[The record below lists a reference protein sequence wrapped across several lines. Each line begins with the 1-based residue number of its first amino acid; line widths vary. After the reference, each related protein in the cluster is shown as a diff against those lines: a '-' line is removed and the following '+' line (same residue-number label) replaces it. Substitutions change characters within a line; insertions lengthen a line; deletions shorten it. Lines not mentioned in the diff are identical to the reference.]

1 MKFPSK
7 KSPMPLIRQML
18 ALCGLIIL
26 LAIPT
31 AVRAQY
37 NYTTNNGAITITGY
51 TGSGGAVAIP
61 DYINSLPVIGIGTNA
76 FFATATLT
84 NVTLGTNILS
94 LGNFAFEN
102 CSNLASVTIAAG
114 ATNISVSLFQNCVS
128 LTNIALPNT
137 VTKIGTNAFYNCISL
152 ASVTLPNSITNIANT
167 AFAYC
172 GSLSNV
178 LLPTNLTSIST
189 GVFQN
194 CSNLTSVGISNKVTS
209 IGNSAFAYCTNLPS
223 IILPT
228 NLTSIGSSA
237 FQGCT
242 SLTNIT
248 LPASLS
254 SFAAPV
260 FLSCSS
266 LTAINVNT
274 ANNAYSSVAGVLFN
288 KNQTMLV
295 EYPGG
300 LGGSYT
306 IPNSVIN
313 IGTTAFENCP
323 NLTGISISNSVSIIG
338 LSAFQGCT
346 SLTSI
351 TNLGSISNI
360 ANNLFFGCNSLTNVT
375 IPNSVTNIGLAAFEN
390 CSNLTSLTIPGNVV
404 SLGQSA
410 FQNCIGLTNIT
421 IPNSVTNLGPSA
433 FQNCTNLISVTNLG
447 NISSIPINL
456 FFGCSSL
463 TNLTISGSVTSIG
476 QSAFQNCTHLANIII
491 PSNVTNIGISAFNN
505 CTNLKA
511 IYFQTNAPT
520 LGNTVFL
527 NDSAKVYY
535 LAGATGWGATFGGM
549 VTVLDT
555 VTVGVSST
563 NGPAPLTV
571 TFSAANVDSAT
582 NPISSWNWDFGDGTT
597 STGQNPAHTYTAVGS
612 YSPVLTATNSLGLMI
627 SVTNPPITATIVIPF
642 TYVTNGN
649 SITLTGYTGTNGVAT
664 IPATLNGWPLTGIG
678 YQAFNGPGLTN
689 VVIPNSV
696 TNIATNAFY
705 ICTNLTN
712 ITVDAANPVYS
723 SLNGVL
729 FDKAQLSLIAFPSGR
744 NGSYTVPNSVTNVGP
759 LAFAGCGLTNV
770 IIPGSVTNI
779 DAYAFESCTHLNS
792 AYFQGNAPPDL
803 GNAFLNDSTTVYYL
817 AGTTGWGATFGGM
830 VTVLDTVTVG
840 VSSTNGPAP
849 LTVTFSAA
857 NVDSATNPISSWNWD
872 FGDGTTSTGQ
882 NPAHTYTAVGSYSP
896 VLTATNS
903 LGLMISVTNPPI
915 TATIVIPFT
924 YVTNGNSITLTGY
937 TGTNGVA
944 TIPATLNG
952 WPLTGI
958 GYQAFNGPGLTNVV
972 IPNSV
977 TNIATNAFYICTNLT
992 NITVDAANPVYSS
1005 LNGVLFDKAQLSL
1018 IAFPS
1023 GRNGSYTLPNS
1034 VTNVGPLAFA
1044 GCGLTNVIIPGSV
1057 TDIGAYAF
1065 ESCTGLQS
1073 AYFQGNAPPDLGN
1086 AFLNDSTTVYYL
1098 AGATGWGA
1106 TFGGAPVVE
1115 TCPAITLSP
1124 PTLPDGTS
1132 GATYN
1137 QTTTGNGGTAPYGFA
1152 VSSGSLPPGLTLSS
1166 DGVLAGTPATNGA
1179 FNFTITAADAN
1190 GCNSSSNYT
1199 LNVAPPF
1206 PFLFVT
1212 NGNAITITGYIGLGG
1227 KVIIPGTING
1237 LPVMNIGYSAFYGTS
1252 PTNIFIPYGVTNI
1265 GNGAFA
1271 SCTSLINVNIPA
1283 SVTTIGYSAFYQCI
1297 SLASISIP
1305 ATVTTINDFDY
1316 FAFCNSLTSINVD
1329 PANPAYS
1336 SVNGVFFDKSQQTLL
1351 RFPCMMGGNYTI
1363 PGSVTNITMGTF
1375 QNCTKLNSVS
1385 MSDNVISLGPFAFL
1399 NCSSL
1404 TSIRLSAHIPS
1415 IGVSTFNNCSSLQSM
1430 NMPNSVI
1437 SVDADAFN
1445 NCSGMTSL
1453 TLSTNLTSIG
1463 EFAFNEC
1470 YNLQSVTLPNSLT
1483 SIGLAAFQSCWTMT
1497 SLTIS
1502 SNLASI
1508 GDFAFGSC
1516 FRLTSLFIP
1525 NGVTSIGNDAFAGCW
1540 DLTNVIISASVTN
1553 IGSDAFNVCF
1563 RIKAYFLGNA
1573 PLNDGT
1579 AFSGWS
1585 FNGVVH
1591 YLAGTTGWGAT
1602 YGGLPAQPQ
1611 IAPGFNYAAANGSV
1625 SITGYSSTNSAVII
1639 PDTLFGLPVTS
1650 VAARA
1655 FANVNYVTNVS
1666 ITPNITSLGDGAFA
1680 GTGLNNVSIGSN
1692 VTNIGNEV
1700 FMNCTSLTNITV
1712 AAANPSYSSAGGVLF
1727 DKAQF
1732 NLIQFPTGLSG
1743 NYAIPNG
1750 VTNVGDYSF
1759 TYSGLTNVAIPATV
1773 TGIGASAFYGCAGL
1787 TTVFIPAGV
1796 TGIGDQAFAN
1806 CTSLTNITVDA
1817 ANPDYSSVNGA
1828 LLDKG
1833 QTTLIQFPAGLASL
1847 PTFAGVTSVGVS
1859 ALAGCVNLTTMVIP
1873 DGIQIIGDPVFYNCT
1888 NLTSISIPASVT
1900 TIGLNAF
1907 ANCTKLTNIIVDAAS
1922 LNFSSLN
1929 GVLFDKAQTVLIQFP
1944 AGLGGGYTVPNTV
1957 TSIGD
1962 AAFNGCPSLTS
1973 VSIGGNVASIGAA
1986 AFAYCTRLTNITVSV
2001 SNPKYSSSG
2010 GVLFDKLQKTLIGFP
2025 AGLTGSYKIPAS
2037 VTNIADQ
2044 AFAGGNLTSLTISAN
2059 VLSIGDESFADC
2071 PDLDA
2076 VYFLGNAPA
2085 SDSGTAFAGDNN
2097 FVHVYYLPGAT
2108 GLNSGSFGGT
2118 PTVLW
2123 NPQKQAPGM
2132 AAGNFKFA
2140 ITGPAN
2146 GAIVIEACTNLI
2158 NPVWQP
2164 VGTNVLDENGNSTF
2178 TDSQGKTHSG
2188 RYYRFRTP

>member
-779 DAYAFESCTHLNS
+779 DAYAFESCTHLN
-792 AYFQGNAPPDL
+792 
-803 GNAFLNDSTTVYYL
+803 
-817 AGTTGWGATFGGM
+817 
-830 VTVLDTVTVG
+830 
-840 VSSTNGPAP
+840 
-849 LTVTFSAA
+849 
-857 NVDSATNPISSWNWD
+857 
-872 FGDGTTSTGQ
+872 
-882 NPAHTYTAVGSYSP
+882 
-896 VLTATNS
+896 
-903 LGLMISVTNPPI
+903 
-915 TATIVIPFT
+915 
-924 YVTNGNSITLTGY
+924 
-937 TGTNGVA
+937 
-944 TIPATLNG
+944 
-952 WPLTGI
+952 
-958 GYQAFNGPGLTNVV
+958 
-972 IPNSV
+972 
-977 TNIATNAFYICTNLT
+977 
-992 NITVDAANPVYSS
+992 
-1005 LNGVLFDKAQLSL
+1005 
-1018 IAFPS
+1018 
-1023 GRNGSYTLPNS
+1023 
-1034 VTNVGPLAFA
+1034 
-1044 GCGLTNVIIPGSV
+1044 
-1057 TDIGAYAF
+1057 
-1065 ESCTGLQS
+1065 S